1 MPVKVY
7 YNNQQIT
14 GEPYVS
20 RSLTPMDY
28 GDRWGMTEAITLN
41 GVISGVHEVGSVKTT
56 GLAIHITDIFKQ
68 NFKSLQVYDDGVLL
82 PHFDFASVQVEDISF
97 DKDKWGIGA
106 PVKYTVKLKAYDVFH
121 TDTVTEPEDS
131 YAFTEGEDGSVS
143 VIHKISAKGIKSG
156 NYSPLHR
163 AITFVNKH
171 VGVNHYGVCDPIFMS
186 NKEPVLLS
194 KTESVNRLE
203 GTYSVT
209 ENYKYN
215 SDATGLQPY
224 LKTHKLSQNQSTTE
238 DFHTVDYDIEYTTD
252 DVHGIDSLRTVV
264 NNETAAGARTYE
276 KHIASELLGSSSMED
291 KVYQV
296 SINLQEDEDANKITL
311 KATYQTGMVDLS
323 DGYFDYKV
331 DFGKD
336 EVTSQSTYSINGD
349 FQTFGSVGSRSKAL
363 KVFKDTYYDTIESY
377 LAGKI
382 TSSQV
387 FKSFGNDACANCDG
401 GGWQTDANNPSEF
414 TTEAGCKIFYQCSQR
429 VINPYPQTIKWSE
442 NPNKATL
449 NISAEFSDADY
460 IAEIANAKYN
470 VSVTSPKH
478 LIKEIPSANVDGVY
492 VLQDLNCI
500 SAGNTKVAINGEVP
514 HGIYVNT
521 DGFPGTNNASAD
533 MVAHDRL
540 RVLAVD
546 VGNVAVPNDPLKYS
560 NGHFNKEPMDLSD
573 DASFPYTFS
582 ISEGWLHSPTLDNMT
597 ILYPLDLK
605 VHFGHNTNYTRAP
618 GFKFGY

>member
-1 MPVKVY
+1 
-7 YNNQQIT
+7 
-14 GEPYVS
+14 
-20 RSLTPMDY
+20 MDY

-41 GVISGVHEVGSVKTT
+41 GVISGLYEVGGVKTT
-56 GLAIHITDIFKQ
+56 GLAVHITDIFKQ

-106 PVKYTVKLKAYDVFH
+106 PIKYTVKLKAYDVFH
-121 TDTVTEPEDS
+121 TDTVIEPEDS
-131 YAFTEGEDGSVS
+131 YAFVESEDGSVG
-143 VIHKISAKGIKSG
+143 VVHKVSAKGIKSG

-209 ENYKYN
+209 ENYKYH

-238 DFHTVDYDIEYTTD
+238 EFHTVDYDVEYTTD
-252 DVHGIDSLRTVV
+252 DAHGIDSLRAVI
-264 NNETAAGARTYE
+264 NNETAAGAQIYE
-276 KHIASELLGSSSMED
+276 KHIASELLGSSSMYD

-296 SINLQEDEDANKITL
+296 SISLQEDEDANKITF
-311 KATYQTGMVDLS
+311 KGTYQTGMVDLS
-323 DGYFDYKV
+323 DGYFDYKI

-336 EVTSQSTYSINGD
+336 EVTSLSTYSINGD
-349 FQTFGSVGSRSKAL
+349 FQSFGTIGSKSKAL
-363 KVFKDTYYDTIESY
+363 KVFKDTYYDTIEDY
-377 LAGKI
+377 LAVKI

-387 FKSFGNDACANCDG
+387 FKTFGNETCSQCDDDAWVG
-401 GGWQTDANNPSEF
+401 SFSSE
-414 TTEAGCKIFYQCSQR
+414 AQCKTSYQCTQR
-429 VINPYPQTIKWSE
+429 VINPYPKTIKWAE
-442 NPNKATL
+442 NPNKGTL
-449 NISAEFSDADY
+449 NISADFSDADY
-460 IAEIANAKYN
+460 ISEIANTKYN
-470 VSVTSPKH
+470 VSVTSPKN
-478 LIKEIPSANVDGVY
+478 LVKEVPSANVDGVF
-492 VLQDLNCI
+492 VLQDLNCL
-500 SAGNTKVAINGEVP
+500 SAANTKVAVNGEAP

-521 DGFPGTNNASAD
+521 DGFPGASDKSAD
-533 MVAHDRL
+533 HVAHERL

-546 VGNVAVPNDPLKYS
+546 VGLAVVPNDPSKYS
-560 NGHFNKEPMDLSD
+560 HGGKTFSKELMDTSD
-573 DASFPYTFS
+573 DVSFPYSFS
-582 ISEGWLHSPTLDNMT
+582 ISEGWLHSPTLHNMS
-597 ILYPLDLK
+597 ILSPLNFKTLAHS
-605 VHFGHNTNYTRAP
+605 VNYTRAP